1 MSKARG
7 RTLADRRFRFT
18 SEDRWGYFFIFVAM
32 VVFVTFTLYPV
43 VSAVRTSFL
52 KYKPFGSEFIEIGR
66 ASCRERV

>member
-52 KYKPFGSEFIEIGR
+52 LGIHR
-66 ASCRERV
+66 AEELYRHLQKRALL

>member
-7 RTLADRRFRFT
+7 RTLADRRFRIT
-18 SEDRWGYFFIFVAM
+18 SEDRWGYLFIFVPM

-52 KYKPFGSEFIEIGR
+52 K
-66 ASCRERV
+66 